1 MKTIKFSHL
10 YNKMPRDFQYSKLL
24 DVIPVNLEDLSLD
37 FVLYDTSYNEGGE
50 EKQYA
55 LPESGKYLML
65 LLQAGSGRGQIWTT
79 LRSRWGRG
87 RDKMVY
93 YKEHVGEIFDCEVI
107 G

>member
-10 YNKMPRDFQYSKLL
+10 YNKMPRDFAYSKLL

-50 EKQYA
+50 EKMYA
-55 LPESGKYLML
+55 LPESGKYLL
-65 LLQAGSGRGQIWTT
+65 LLLKSPSGLWTT
-79 LRSRWGRG
+79 LRSRWGGG
-87 RDKMVY
+87 RDKLGY
-93 YKEHVGEIFDCEVI
+93 YKGHVGEMFDCEVV